1 MMDLRQAVRQR
12 HSVRRYLDRPIEEEK
27 VNTLRELTETLNR
40 QSGLHIQL
48 VINEPKAFASALARY
63 GRFHGVNS
71 YFALVGPKGNELEE
85 ACGYYGEQLVLAAQ
99 CLGLNTCWAALTFR
113 KVPDAFVIQKGE
125 KLAAVIA
132 LGYGETQGA
141 ARRSKDFAD
150 ISARPG
156 PQWYRDGIE
165 AVLLAPTAMNQQK
178 FRFAYTDD
186 GVRATAGHG
195 LYTKMDLGIAKYHFE
210 VGSGK
215 PHSIWNKEKSE

>member
-1 MMDLRQAVRQR
+1 MMDLRQAIRQR

-48 VINEPKAFASALARY
+48 VINESKAFASALARY

-113 KVPDAFVIQKGE
+113 KVPDAFVIGMKDNAIGGS
-125 KLAAVIA
+125 APDFVTFHADHPFMYVIS
-132 LGYGETQGA
+132 ESSTGA
-141 ARRSKDFAD
+141 IFFIGR
-150 ISARPG
+150 
-156 PQWYRDGIE
+156 
-165 AVLLAPTAMNQQK
+165 
-178 FRFAYTDD
+178 YTGD
-186 GVRATAGHG
+186 
-195 LYTKMDLGIAKYHFE
+195 
-210 VGSGK
+210 
-215 PHSIWNKEKSE
+215 